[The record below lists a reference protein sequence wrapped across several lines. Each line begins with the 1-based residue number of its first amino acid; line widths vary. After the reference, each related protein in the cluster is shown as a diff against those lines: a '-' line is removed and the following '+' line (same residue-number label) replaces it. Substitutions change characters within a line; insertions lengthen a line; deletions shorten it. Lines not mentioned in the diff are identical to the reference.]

1 MPLRSAIVGELLPA
15 MSIAV
20 TPRMALAYSAGLGDD
35 AVLDDASPD
44 FAASP
49 FFCVSLEWQL
59 VIAARNEMLGVTPA
73 EAVRA
78 VHTGQNTRFLNPLRP
93 GQTVTV
99 SGRIAEVRETRA
111 GALSVTELNVTD
123 ADGMRLTSTLSTGI
137 FRGVG
142 VDGEDRKMD
151 SSWPVSDSVPMGEV
165 SETIIA
171 IDRGFPHRYTECA
184 NIWNPIHTER
194 MVALAAGLPDII
206 VHGTALWALAGKTL
220 LSHFAPDA
228 PQRLKN
234 LSGRFGAMV
243 IPGNAIVVRHG
254 KVSQDGNVAFEVL
267 NAQGETAI
275 ADGRAT
281 VAAG

>member
-1 MPLRSAIVGELLPA
+1 
-15 MSIAV
+15 
-20 TPRMALAYSAGLGDD
+20 
-35 AVLDDASPD
+35 
-44 FAASP
+44 
-49 FFCVSLEWQL
+49 
-59 VIAARNEMLGVTPA
+59 
-73 EAVRA
+73 
-78 VHTGQNTRFLNPLRP
+78 
-93 GQTVTV
+93 VTV